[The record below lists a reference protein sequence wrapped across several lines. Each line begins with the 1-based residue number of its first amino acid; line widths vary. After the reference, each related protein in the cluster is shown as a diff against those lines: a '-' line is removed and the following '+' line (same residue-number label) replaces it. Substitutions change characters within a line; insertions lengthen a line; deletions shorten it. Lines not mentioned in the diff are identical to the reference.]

1 MNLHDYVKAL
11 AAWPRGAGTPEE
23 KKAREYITDRLEAMG
38 YRPGVE
44 YFSTPPTFSY
54 TYIAIYILIAGAPLF
69 ALVGA
74 RAAAAL
80 SALAGLALLMLEEE
94 LYEPLLTSTMG
105 RLLGRK
111 SANIIASIGRG
122 PRRFVLMA
130 HYDSSKAAY
139 LFDPRRVKMLR
150 PTIILNFLTSLTC
163 FGLIAIH
170 ALTGA
175 QQALIAAL
183 VASIPLWI
191 SIAVLIHRELF
202 HTYVPGAN
210 DNASGVAV
218 LLSLAEILR
227 EREKLLDRATIY
239 IIFTGA
245 EEVGLLGSYWL
256 FRRHPELAREVHIIN
271 LDSLGA
277 GELVLTLCEG
287 VVVEWC
293 TPADFAARLK
303 EYAASRGIKVTSYM
317 MLPTDATIAM
327 RRGWRAT
334 SLMALQ
340 DGLIAN
346 YHWYTDTPD
355 RVNPQ
360 NLERSRELV
369 LGLLEVLA

>member
-1 MNLHDYVKAL
+1 MNLHEYVKAI
-11 AAWPRGAGTPEE
+11 AAYPRGAGTPEE
-23 KKAREYITDRLEAMG
+23 EKARGYIIDRLEAMG
-38 YRPGVE
+38 YKPVVE

-69 ALVGA
+69 ALAGA
-74 RAAAAL
+74 GVAAL
-80 SALAGLALLMLEEE
+80 LSSLAGFALLILEEE
-94 LYEPLLTSTMG
+94 IYELPLTRAMG
-105 RLLGRK
+105 RLWNRR
-111 SANIIASIGRG
+111 SANIIVSIGHG

-139 LFDPRRVKMLR
+139 LFNPRRVRMLR
-150 PTIILNFLTSLTC
+150 PVILLNFLSSLACT
-163 FGLIAIH
+163 GLIAIH
-170 ALTGA
+170 TLAGA
-175 QQALIAAL
+175 YRALIAAI

-191 SIAVLIHRELF
+191 SIAVLTHREIF

-218 LLSLAEILR
+218 LLGLAEILR
-227 EREKLLDRATIY
+227 ERKELLDRATVY
-239 IIFTGA
+239 IAFSGA
-245 EEVGLLGSYWL
+245 EEVGILGSYWL
-256 FRRHPELAREVHIIN
+256 FRKHPELAREAHIIN

-277 GELVLTLCEG
+277 GELMLTVCEG
-287 VVVEWC
+287 VVIEWC
-293 TPADFAARLK
+293 TPADFAAKLK
-303 EYAASRGIKVTSYM
+303 EYAASRGIKITSYR

-334 SLMALQ
+334 SLMAFQ

-360 NLERSRELV
+360 NLENSRELV
-369 LGLLEVLA
+369 LGLLEILA